1 MHVHVPGEMTGVKR
15 RYVQVDEDLLRE
27 HPEFLDPAAA
37 SLPSRLAVVAA
48 AMPGLVAAAAAKAI
62 AEWGRPATD
71 ITHLVFSTSTSV
83 QVPAVDLRVASLLGL
98 PHTVRRTT
106 LCSHAC
112 TGSSGALRVAK
123 DVAET
128 SRGARVLVACADM
141 LSVLGVHAPHDDDD
155 DAVGIVAHA
164 LFGDGAGAVLVGA
177 DPWDPRERPVFQM
190 VAASQATVPG
200 TEHVV
205 SLELA
210 SAGVAYRIEAGE
222 LAALVGAN
230 VERCLSDAMAPLAA
244 VGCVGAWNDLFW
256 VLHPGGPIIMDSFAA
271 ALGLQ
276 PGKLAAS
283 RRVLSEY
290 GNMMGPTLIFVLD
303 EVIRRRRQNHQ
314 DRSCGWGFM
323 VGLGPGFTIEVMA
336 LRACGDIDNDKSTLP
351 PTPRL
356 KSSL

>member
-1 MHVHVPGEMTGVKR
+1 MATNAGANEPG
-15 RYVQVDEDLLRE
+15 VDQLL
-27 HPEFLDPAAA
+27 AA
-37 SLPSRLAVVAA
+37 
-48 AMPGLVAAAAAKAI
+48 
-62 AEWGRPATD
+62 
-71 ITHLVFSTSTSV
+71 
-83 QVPAVDLRVASLLGL
+83 LLGL
-98 PHTVRRTT
+98 RPTVRRT
-106 LCSHAC
+106 LLYLHGCSA
-112 TGSSGALRVAK
+112 GLVALRVAK

-141 LSVLGVHAPHDDDD
+141 LSVLGVHAPVDD

-177 DPWDPRERPVFQM
+177 DPWDPRERPIFQM
-190 VAASQATVPG
+190 LAASQATVPG
-200 TEHVV
+200 TDHVV
-205 SLELA
+205 ALELA